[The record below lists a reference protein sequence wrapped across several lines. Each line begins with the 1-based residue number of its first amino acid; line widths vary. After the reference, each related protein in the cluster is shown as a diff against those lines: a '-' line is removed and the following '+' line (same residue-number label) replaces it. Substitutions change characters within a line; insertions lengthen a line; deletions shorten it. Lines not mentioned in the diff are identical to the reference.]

1 VADFLGVCNFLE
13 CRVVA
18 RQEGAVLVKIE
29 DGIVVP
35 ITVPQG
41 MTTPVEGSRATVAV
55 RPEKVGIEAVRGEH
69 GVILDA
75 RVDNVVYVG
84 TAIHFHLRTSAGTSL
99 VAYRQNTKPLTCE
112 LSPGVHIRISWDPR
126 DAHLLLD

>member
-1 VADFLGVCNFLE
+1 
-13 CRVVA
+13 
-18 RQEGAVLVKIE
+18 
-29 DGIVVP
+29 
-35 ITVPQG
+35 

-55 RPEKVGIEAVRGEH
+55 RPEKVGIEAICGEH

-84 TAIHFHLRTSAGTSL
+84 TALHFHLRTSAGTRL

-112 LSPGVHIRISWDPR
+112 LSPGVHTRISWDPR